1 MTTPQAHERPVIL
14 VGVDESPA
22 SRAAMKWA
30 VEHACATRAQIQAVA
45 VWHLPPQLGDVPVL
59 PCDRLQEEAQA
70 WLREAIP
77 PDCTVPVHAQVVRGD
92 PTAVLLEH
100 AQRAALIVLGNHGH
114 GADPQGHLRVGGAAL
129 RASGP
134 LPGRAGPGPIRT
146 LGIAQ
151 GRSAGGSPSSR

>member
-1 MTTPQAHERPVIL
+1 MATPEAHERPVIL

-59 PCDRLQEEAQA
+59 PCDQLQEEAQA

-114 GADPQGHLRVGGAAL
+114 GPIHGAIFGSVVQRCAH
-129 RASGP
+129 RARCPVVLVPGP
-134 LPGRAGPGPIRT
+134 PGR
-146 LGIAQ
+146 
-151 GRSAGGSPSSR
+151 

>member
-1 MTTPQAHERPVIL
+1 MTTAGSRIHRCVAGLVQEEVLAGHDRNRSLPSASTDADPDAGRPVVL

-30 VEHACATRAQIQAVA
+30 VEHACATRAQIRAVA

-59 PCDRLQEEAQA
+59 PCEQLQEEAQA

-77 PDCTVPVHAQVVRGD
+77 PDCSVPVHTEVVRGD

-100 AQRAALIVLGNHGH
+100 AQRA
-114 GADPQGHLRVGGAAL
+114 R
-129 RASGP
+129 
-134 LPGRAGPGPIRT
+134 
-146 LGIAQ
+146 
-151 GRSAGGSPSSR
+151 